1 MLVCEEWSGRVTNWF
16 MLSSWQ
22 TCNHQFW
29 TLCWNTGTLD
39 SLIHTWTTRHTGW
52 TQCKILSHNFY
63 IHAFYSAVTCP
74 CISQSSHGPCIFSK
88 LTWHLYIFKAHMAH
102 IKFRLTKS
110 WTFKSGS
117 LPLILLTL
125 ASWLFEHSFL
135 RSPKAMCRFRSSFV
149 HLRLLV
155 RELYAVKDRCLH
167 RWG

>member
-1 MLVCEEWSGRVTNWF
+1 MVCEGWSCRVTNWF

-39 SLIHTWTTRHTGW
+39 TGQLDSYLDDKAHWMNTRYKCQLLHSLLL
-52 TQCKILSHNFY
+52 LSCCMSLH
-63 IHAFYSAVTCP
+63 IT
-74 CISQSSHGPCIFSK
+74 K
-88 LTWHLYIFKAHMAH
+88 LTWPLYIFKAHMAH
-102 IKFRLTKS
+102 IKFSLTKS

-135 RSPKAMCRFRSSFV
+135 RSPKAMCRFRSPFV

-155 RELYAVKDRCLH
+155 RELYAVKALCLH